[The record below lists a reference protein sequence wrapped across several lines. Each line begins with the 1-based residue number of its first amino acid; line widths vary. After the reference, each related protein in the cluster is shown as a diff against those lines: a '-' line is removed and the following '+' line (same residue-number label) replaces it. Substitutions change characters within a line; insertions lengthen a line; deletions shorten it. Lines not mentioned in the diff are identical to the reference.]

1 LVGKPKS
8 RSIFK
13 KSILERGAAWR
24 RLSHYGFI
32 MNELPIVQKT
42 YDLIKW
48 YVPILN
54 RLPRSHKFSL
64 GDRII
69 AELYD
74 LLKSLIVARYA
85 KEKLAILEPLNGTV
99 DLLRHQTRLMLD
111 FNLMEPD
118 RYEYASKLIV
128 EIGTQLGGWIDQQKR
143 KSKS

>member
-1 LVGKPKS
+1 M
-8 RSIFK
+8 
-13 KSILERGAAWR
+13 R

>member
-1 LVGKPKS
+1 M
-8 RSIFK
+8 
-13 KSILERGAAWR
+13 R

-64 GDRII
+64 GDRIVS
-69 AELYD
+69 ELYN

-128 EIGTQLGGWIDQQKR
+128 EVGTQLGGWIDQQKR

>member
-1 LVGKPKS
+1 M
-8 RSIFK
+8 
-13 KSILERGAAWR
+13 
-24 RLSHYGFI
+24 
-32 MNELPIVQKT
+32 MNELPIIQKT

-74 LLKSLIVARYA
+74 LLKNLIVARYA
-85 KEKLAILEPLNGTV
+85 KEKLTILEPLNGTV

-111 FNLMEPD
+111 FELMKPD

-128 EIGTQLGGWIDQQKR
+128 EVGTQLGGWIDQQKR

>member
-1 LVGKPKS
+1 M
-8 RSIFK
+8 
-13 KSILERGAAWR
+13 R
-24 RLSHYGFI
+24 RLSIYGLM
-32 MNELPIVQKT
+32 MNELPIIQKT

-74 LLKSLIVARYA
+74 LLKNLIVARYA
-85 KEKLAILEPLNGTV
+85 KEKLTILEPLNGTV

-111 FNLMEPD
+111 FELMKPD
-118 RYEYASKLIV
+118 RYEYASKLILEV
-128 EIGTQLGGWIDQQKR
+128 GTQLGGWIDQQKR
-143 KSKS
+143 KPKT